1 MPDKIKYLKKK
12 YMRRK
17 KKYHFGILFFLVVG
31 NLRKKILLKMLIC
44 AKHNRIIVENDE
56 LNKIL
61 RKIIDK

>member
-1 MPDKIKYLKKK
+1 MPDKIKYLKEIYAKK
-12 YMRRK
+12 RISFWYS
-17 KKYHFGILFFLVVG
+17 FLVVG
-31 NLRKKILLKMLIC
+31 NLRKNTFEMLIC

>member
-1 MPDKIKYLKKK
+1 MPNKIKYLKRNICEEKE
-12 YMRRK
+12 
-17 KKYHFGILFFLVVG
+17 YHFGILFLIAEIYVKNSFE
-31 NLRKKILLKMLIC
+31 MLIC

>member
-1 MPDKIKYLKKK
+1 MPDKIKYLKRNICEEKE
-12 YMRRK
+12 
-17 KKYHFGILFFLVVG
+17 YHLDILFLI
-31 NLRKKILLKMLIC
+31 LKIYVKNTFEMLIC

>member
-1 MPDKIKYLKKK
+1 MPDKIKYLKRNICEEKE
-12 YMRRK
+12 
-17 KKYHFGILFFLVVG
+17 YHFGILFLVVG
-31 NLRKKILLKMLIC
+31 IYVKNTFEMLIC